1 MLKHLT
7 LLLAVFLPVFITGC
21 SEYTEIFI
29 EEVNILPTGD
39 SGDVSW
45 LDDIDIPLD
54 DILINGWDD
63 DASCPAP
70 DPEDDTP
77 PTMIESTVTHG
88 EIVTD
93 PDLLNEG
100 GIYVLFD
107 EDVYGSIELQFE
119 EDGSPVGWTG
129 IVEGNTA
136 ELYPTEGNEVD
147 FDTLYVVEI
156 TVADATGNI
165 SYYNMTFATAPQPE
179 PEN

>member
-1 MLKHLT
+1 MLKHFT
-7 LLLAVFLPVFITGC
+7 LLTALVLTVFAVGC

-39 SGDVSW
+39 GGDVSW
-45 LDDIDIPLD
+45 LDDIWGD
-54 DILINGWDD
+54 DVSGPVPN
-63 DASCPAP
+63 
-70 DPEDDTP
+70 PEDDTP
-77 PTMIESTVTHG
+77 PTMIESTVAHG
-88 EIVTD
+88 EVVID

-107 EDVYGSIELQFE
+107 EDVYGTIELQFE

-147 FDTLYVVEI
+147 FETTYVVAIEVYDAAGNMGQYTI
-156 TVADATGNI
+156 TFVTAT
-165 SYYNMTFATAPQPE
+165 PPPE
-179 PEN
+179 PAN